1 MIVTCLVGPVL
12 GAPNKPN
19 SKAAHKPNSQ
29 PRRNPK
35 GVRDRAHVQPAK
47 TEHVVVD
54 ADGMCSSST
63 RSRRLHLHFHHLR
76 CCTSSSSTSVC
87 PQPLSTLRCPHLPLD
102 LRSTRSD
109 YVKPHAGA
117 KAKAQSTKRNN
128 RHLLFASTPA
138 MTMPEY
144 NYDAV
149 GAFMCEDPAYS
160 IEGVHVR
167 HCVLKP

>member
-63 RSRRLHLHFHHLR
+63 RSRRIFI
-76 CCTSSSSTSVC
+76 TSVVAPPPPRPPCVPNPSRLSVVPTSLSTSA
-87 PQPLSTLRCPHLPLD
+87 LP
-102 LRSTRSD
+102 
-109 YVKPHAGA
+109 GA
-117 KAKAQSTKRNN
+117 T
-128 RHLLFASTPA
+128 T
-138 MTMPEY
+138 
-144 NYDAV
+144 
-149 GAFMCEDPAYS
+149 
-160 IEGVHVR
+160 
-167 HCVLKP
+167 